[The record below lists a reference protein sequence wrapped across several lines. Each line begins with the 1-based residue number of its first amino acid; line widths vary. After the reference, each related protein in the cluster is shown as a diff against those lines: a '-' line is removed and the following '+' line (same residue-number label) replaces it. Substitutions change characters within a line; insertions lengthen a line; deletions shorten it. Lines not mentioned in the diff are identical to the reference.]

1 MDEESHSWD
10 SEGTMGLPPPPNDGD
25 SDPPEAAGVPDSNS
39 VQASDT
45 GVAWK
50 DQLNLCKR
58 RIEALQ
64 EKYDQSYLEI
74 GKELIQARDI
84 YKGHG
89 DWIHWLKNNVPFS
102 VRHAQRLIRVAEM
115 FADTD
120 LVSKL
125 RLTSSKAFILARIAK
140 DDLHDFSL
148 TLFPLG
154 GERKLVSQMSKR
166 ELELVVR
173 NFLKAKL
180 VSKDREEIPPG
191 QEKESPKK
199 SVSVESDFAALKKA
213 LNRTIASIKSVD
225 SDSRNTWISE
235 LEDLYQ
241 TGLEQL
247 AVASE

>member
-1 MDEESHSWD
+1 MDNESQNWV
-10 SEGTMGLPPPPNDGD
+10 SEGTMGVPPPPNDGD
-25 SDPPEAAGVPDSNS
+25 SDPPAAAGVPDSNS

-120 LVSKL
+120 LVEQL
-125 RLTSSKAFILARIAK
+125 GLTSSKAFILARVGK
-140 DDLHDFSL
+140 NDLEYFCL
-148 TLFPLG
+148 NFFPLG
-154 GERKLVSQMSKR
+154 GMKKHVNQMSKR
-166 ELELVVR
+166 ELELVVK
-173 NFLKAKL
+173 NFLKSKL
-180 VSKDREEIPPG
+180 VPKDREEKPSDPG
-191 QEKESPKK
+191 KQSRK
-199 SVSVESDFAALKKA
+199 SSVESNFDVLREAMDRA
-213 LNRTIASIKSVD
+213 IASIKGED
-225 SDSRNTWISE
+225 SELRNSWISE
-235 LEDLYQ
+235 LEEMYK

-247 AVASE
+247 ETVSE